1 MSTMF
6 SYDYLAE
13 EKEKSCMRQE
23 YARINSSQ
31 QFEEKVHQS
40 MKKTEDFY
48 ALRDFFK
55 SEEIKKDPY
64 AYMIL
69 PFEDRCNCEKHKN
82 LRKHV

>member
-1 MSTMF
+1 MFTMF

-13 EKEKSCMRQE
+13 EKQKSYMQE
-23 YARINSSQ
+23 EYE
-31 QFEEKVHQS
+31 FEVNMHQ
-40 MKKTEDFY
+40 MIKNTEDFY
-48 ALRDFFK
+48 ALQCFFK
-55 SEEIKKDPY
+55 SEEIKKDPC